1 MALPPLGRP
10 CGSRAVWHSC
20 LLPHSPIFLSPRP
33 QRRGFLLKKEPPN
46 PDRFDPTSVKLG
58 GSDAALARIMPKK
71 PQNSPHESTL
81 GPFAKA
87 LSEIGPEESAAPEP
101 EEPGNSGDGDAGPE
115 ANPPEDGET
124 PPES

>member
-1 MALPPLGRP
+1 M
-10 CGSRAVWHSC
+10 WHSC

-87 LSEIGPEESAAPEP
+87 LSEIGPEEVPRLSQKSRGTAVMGMPVQKRI
-101 EEPGNSGDGDAGPE
+101 
-115 ANPPEDGET
+115 PPEDGET